1 MQKTHKYS
9 LSLSK
14 TNTIDMKDFTSIN
27 DILDFAINNEQ
38 TAVDFYVNLAGR
50 FQDSAIKETFEGF
63 AKEEMGHKARL
74 TSIKEKGLYDLS
86 TEKVMDLKIADYV
99 VRTEPSADMSYTD
112 ALQLAMKRE
121 KAAYRL
127 YLKLAEKAPNDEMK
141 KIFEGLAQEEAKHKL
156 RFELEYDEFVLR
168 EN

>member
-1 MQKTHKYS
+1 
-9 LSLSK
+9 
-14 TNTIDMKDFTSIN
+14 MKDFTSIN

-38 TAVDFYVNLAGR
+38 IAVDFYVDLANR
-50 FQDSAIKETFEGF
+50 FKESAIKQAFEGF

-74 TSIKEKGLYDLS
+74 TSIKEKGLYDLP
-86 TEKVMDLKIADYV
+86 TDKVMDLKIADFV
-99 VRTEPSADMSYTD
+99 VHTEPTKDMSYEE
-112 ALQLAMKRE
+112 ALKLAMKRE

-127 YLKLAEKAPNDEMK
+127 YLKLAENAPDNDMK